1 MTHLS
6 DDTLNELLDEAL
18 APQPRA
24 AVERH
29 LAGCADCAVRLADL
43 RVLFAELAALPE
55 EGLETDLTPLVVSR
69 LKPRSSALPRPVR
82 WLAVLQAAGLVLA
95 GILGWQTAAAR
106 LQAFTLPPLPA
117 WSAEKMLDLLS
128 SVFSPPADLT
138 GWLRL
143 PGVPIPALDLP
154 TATLAVCAA
163 GLLLLWLL
171 GNSLLF
177 IPRSR
182 RSS

>member
-6 DDTLNELLDEAL
+6 DETLNELLDEAL
-18 APQPRA
+18 APEPRA
-24 AVERH
+24 AAERH
-29 LAGCADCAVRLADL
+29 LAGCADCAARLADL
-43 RVLFAELAALPE
+43 RVLFAGLAALPE
-55 EGLETDLTPLVVSR
+55 EGLETDLAPRVIAR
-69 LKPRSSALPRPVR
+69 LRPRSSVLPRPVR

-95 GILGWQTAAAR
+95 GLLGWQTAAAR
-106 LQAFTLPPLPA
+106 LQSLALPQLPA
-117 WSAEKMLDLLS
+117 WSAEKILDLLT
-128 SVFSPPADLT
+128 SVFTLPADLT
-138 GWLRL
+138 GWLRV
-143 PGVPIPALDLP
+143 PAVPIPALDLP